1 MEHVSTSCC
10 SKKLTEIRKCSDEC
24 RGLAPTQPNC
34 WIMSEKTLDTCTVW
48 VKIQGALVI
57 HGDEDTLLNSIKPAT
72 PLQRVLIDCFV
83 LNLSQCVFLTAVGN
97 MELNSQQSDLTNC
110 EFLIK
115 INARINASSHLFL
128 KNVWK
133 SLSNPSFTFFFN
145 LKMVSKI

>member
-1 MEHVSTSCC
+1 
-10 SKKLTEIRKCSDEC
+10 
-24 RGLAPTQPNC
+24 
-34 WIMSEKTLDTCTVW
+34 MSEKTLDTCTVW

-97 MELNSQQSDLTNC
+97 MELNSRQSDLTNC

-115 INARINASSHLFL
+115 INAHINASSHLLF
-128 KNVWK
+128 K
-133 SLSNPSFTFFFN
+133 
-145 LKMVSKI
+145 KMF